1 MKLQIL
7 IRKIGI
13 VLYSIFIITSVYKYI
28 QEKIILFP
36 SYKQYISYNTEE
48 CSEYF
53 LKNNMVT
60 YNHHPYNQNI
70 ELYENILFF
79 FNNSYGNCNMNY
91 IIIKQIRQLFPDYT
105 IIQIEYPGFG
115 LLFNMDLSVKKI
127 LDESLYAVNYYLE
140 AYKYKK
146 FGFFGDGFGSYVMS
160 NVFLKLN
167 KVPSFMIYYNGI
179 TNLYEYYSK
188 IFPFYYKIVL
198 LPLLKWKQIKF
209 NKKIKNFPN
218 TFILI
223 SNKNNIYIK
232 QSNYTLY
239 LELYEKYKNKI
250 SIHNIKGNN
259 FLFIEN
265 LDRLKKNFT
274 HV

>member
-13 VLYSIFIITSVYKYI
+13 VIYSIFIIISIYKYI
-28 QEKIILFP
+28 QDKIILFP
-36 SYKQYISYNTEE
+36 SYKQYISYNTDE

-53 LKNNMVT
+53 LKNNMIT
-60 YNHHPYNQNI
+60 YNHHPYNQNV
-70 ELYENILFF
+70 ELYENLLFF

-115 LLFNMDLSVKKI
+115 LLFNVDLSIKQI
-127 LDESLYAVNYYLE
+127 LSESLVAVNYYLT

-146 FGFFGDGFGSYVMS
+146 FGFFGDGFGAFVMG
-160 NVFLKLN
+160 NVYSRIHKN
-167 KVPSFMIYYNGI
+167 PKFMIHYNGI
-179 TNLYEYYSK
+179 TDLYEHYSR
-188 IFPFYYKIVL
+188 IFPFYYKIAL
-198 LPLLKWKQIKF
+198 LPLLKWKKIEY
-209 NKKIKNFPN
+209 NKKNKNFPN

-223 SNKNNIYIK
+223 SNKDNIYIK

-239 LELYEKYKNKI
+239 LELYQKYKNKI

-265 LDRLKKNFT
+265 LDKLKKNFKN
-274 HV
+274 V

>member
-1 MKLQIL
+1 MKFQIL

-13 VLYSIFIITSVYKYI
+13 VLYSIFIIISIYKYI

-36 SYKQYISYNTEE
+36 SYKQYISYNTDE

-60 YNHHPYNQNI
+60 YNHHPYNQNV
-70 ELYENILFF
+70 ELYENLLFF

-91 IIIKQIRQLFPDYT
+91 IIIKQIRQLFPHYT

-115 LLFNMDLSVKKI
+115 LLFNLDLSINKI
-127 LDESLYAVNYYLE
+127 LSESLYAVNYYLTS
-140 AYKYKK
+140 YKYKK
-146 FGFFGDGFGSYVMS
+146 FGFFGDGFGCYVMS
-160 NVFLKLN
+160 NVFLKLDRN
-167 KVPSFMIYYNGI
+167 PNFMIHNNGI
-179 TNLYEYYSK
+179 TDLYEHYSK
-188 IFPFYYKIVL
+188 IFPFYYKILL
-198 LPLLKWKQIKF
+198 LPLLKWEKIRY
-209 NKKIKNFPN
+209 NKKKKNFPN
-218 TFILI
+218 IFILV
-223 SNKNNIYIK
+223 SNKDNIDVK

-239 LELYEKYKNKI
+239 LELYEKYKEKI

-265 LDRLKKNFT
+265 LDKLKNNFMN
-274 HV
+274 V